1 VTPQKLSA
9 QTAIFCVPIERIV
22 NPNHPL
28 CALTDKIDWKS
39 FDTSF
44 GGLYDP
50 GNGRPAK
57 PTRLMVGLHYLKHT
71 FDLSDEAVVTRWV
84 ENPYWQYFCGMLNF
98 THELPIDPSLM
109 TRWRNRIK
117 NEGMEKLLE
126 ETIRLGLVTGVINSS
141 SFAKVNVDTT
151 VQEKAITYPT
161 DAKLYHRLREKLVGA
176 VDGLGIELRQSYRFL
191 SKNALFMQ
199 GRYSAARQP
208 KRSRKEIKKVK
219 NYLGRVLRD
228 IERRICGRD
237 DLPEWFAK
245 LMELGRKLYA
255 QKRDDK
261 NKIYSIHAPEVECI
275 AKGKAHKK
283 YEFGC
288 KVSVAATS
296 RDNFVIGIRAAH
308 GSPYDGHTLNA
319 AIEQAERLSGKK
331 IGEVFVDMGY
341 RGHDYEGSATVHV
354 AKRGKGKLSASLRKW
369 MRRRAAIEPV
379 IGHIKNDGR
388 LRRNYLKGAAGDSIN
403 AVLSG
408 CGYNMRKLLRRL
420 LFLLCRLWLF
430 IREWAG
436 GLGVGGAMTLSPV

>member
-1 VTPQKLSA
+1 MTPQKPSA
-9 QTAIFCVPIERIV
+9 QTAIFSVPIERIV

-28 CALTDKIDWKS
+28 CKLADKIDWKS
-39 FDTSF
+39 FDSSF

-71 FDLSDEAVVTRWV
+71 FDLSDEAVVARWV
-84 ENPYWQYFCGMLNF
+84 ENPYWQCFCGMLNF

-117 NEGMEKLLE
+117 SEGMEKLLQ
-126 ETIRLGLVTGVINSS
+126 ETIRLGLVTGVISGS
-141 SFAKVNVDTT
+141 SFSKVNVDTT

-161 DAKLYHRLREKLVGA
+161 DAKLYHRLREKLVEA
-176 VDGLGIELRQSYRFL
+176 VEGVGVKLRQSYRFL
-191 SKNALFMQ
+191 SKNALFMH
-199 GRYSAARQP
+199 GRYSASRQP
-208 KRSRKEIKKVK
+208 KRSRKEVKKLK

-228 IERRICGRD
+228 IERRISERD
-237 DLPEWFAK
+237 DLPEWFTN
-245 LMELGRKLYA
+245 LLELGRKLYA

-275 AKGKAHKK
+275 SKGKAHKK

-296 RDNFVIGIRAAH
+296 RDNFVIGMRAAH
-308 GSPYDGHTLNA
+308 GAPYDGHTLKA

-331 IGEVFVDMGY
+331 IGAVFVDMGY
-341 RGHDYEGSATVHV
+341 RGHDYEGEATVHV
-354 AKRGKGKLSASLRKW
+354 VKRGKGKLSASLRKW

-388 LRRNYLKGAAGDSIN
+388 LGRNYLKGAEGDRMN

-408 CGYNMRKLLRRL
+408 CGYNMRKLVTRL
-420 LFLLCRLWLF
+420 LFLLCGIWLF
-430 IREWAG
+430 VRDRARKSG
-436 GLGVGGAMTLSPV
+436 VSYAMGLSRV